1 MKCLI
6 VEDDPFLSFV
16 LAENLS
22 LHDLPFRAARTVSE
36 ATALLRKDKFD
47 VIILDHYLPDGMSG
61 DVSFL
66 AASTQP
72 NCRIILLTGA
82 HAYPRGEHTIMAP
95 GVDWVLRKP
104 LKLEELNALL
114 DYADHDRICHPTP
127 ATAVL

>member
-6 VEDDPFLSFV
+6 VEDDPFLNFV
-16 LAENLS
+16 LAENFTQLN
-22 LHDLPFRAARTVSE
+22 HPFCLARSVAE
-36 ATALLRKDKFD
+36 ATDMLRKAKFD
-47 VIILDHYLPDGMSG
+47 LIVLDHYLPDGMSG

-82 HAYPRGEHTIMAP
+82 YSFPRGEHTLMSP

-104 LKLEELNALL
+104 LKLDELNALL
-114 DYADHDRICHPTP
+114 DYADHDRVWHPT
-127 ATAVL
+127 AAAAVL

>member
-16 LAENLS
+16 LAENFS
-22 LHDLPFRAARTVSE
+22 LLNYSFRSARSVVE
-36 ATALLRKDKFD
+36 ATELLRKDKFD
-47 VIILDHYLPDGMSG
+47 LIVLDHYLPDGMSG
-61 DVSFL
+61 DISFL

-82 HAYPRGEHTIMAP
+82 YAYPRGEHTLMAP

-104 LKLEELNALL
+104 VKMDELNALL
-114 DYADHDRICHPTP
+114 DYADRDRVCHPTA
-127 ATAVL
+127 ATAML